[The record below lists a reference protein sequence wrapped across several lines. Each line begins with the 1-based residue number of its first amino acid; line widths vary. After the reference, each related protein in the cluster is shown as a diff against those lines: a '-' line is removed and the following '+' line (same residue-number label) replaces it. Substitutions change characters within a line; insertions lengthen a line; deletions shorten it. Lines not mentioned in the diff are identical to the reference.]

1 MGSRW
6 GWEELHQGTLSGVS
20 ALLPLPTPH
29 MVPPWILRTPTAV
42 LGLEGTLGEN
52 TGVSSRAEGGTWAE
66 RDTLGHL
73 RVEEVDWLH
82 QLLAFAAEPQ
92 VPPPDPNP
100 RGPPSRMQPFLY
112 PPPHLLPISSMQ
124 V

>member
-1 MGSRW
+1 MGRAASGDPEW
-6 GWEELHQGTLSGVS
+6 GVS
-20 ALLPLPTPH
+20 PTSAAHPSHGATLDSQDPH
-29 MVPPWILRTPTAV
+29 CSV
-42 LGLEGTLGEN
+42 
-52 TGVSSRAEGGTWAE
+52 GVRGDPGRKHRGASSRAEGGTWAE